1 MKQRVVKE
9 LIGWKKTMNGRVP
22 IYISSGIGN
31 RNIIL
36 YGIPGTG
43 KTRRLIKL
51 ALNRVKNGE
60 QVIWFGFHGSNDFDL
75 MPETIKK
82 EYDAVATKRKCFP
95 VLALPWSHNNQPLD
109 ADDAAEIAHDL
120 SVAFNLAKTREAAVC
135 DALEE
140 FVEDGRLEKT
150 GLDELIRKLETYETG
165 AAKAAAADMK
175 RYLSEIHVRDG
186 GLYFS
191 KSLLE
196 MDFSGA
202 GFDAQIIGTTLMLE
216 AIFRQAERDAF
227 KEKGLTIVLDEVQD
241 IPFGEGTAFNN
252 LLRIARKK
260 NVSLLMATAVSPLEK
275 KCAPAVARQY
285 CAVSA
290 YFKLADS
297 ECRTLARD
305 IDYQHWP
312 KLNSTMHELVKG
324 EFIATGDF
332 VGENDEPERSPQTL
346 CNSEEGEETI
356 CITESKSAS

>member
-1 MKQRVVKE
+1 MRFCHTRVGFDCYFRSVGDVRGIKYLSDV
-9 LIGWKKTMNGRVP
+9 LIEQYRRSSAEIDGVVMQVVPADISYHRV
-22 IYISSGIGN
+22 G
-31 RNIIL
+31 
-36 YGIPGTG
+36 
-43 KTRRLIKL
+43 
-51 ALNRVKNGE
+51 V
-60 QVIWFGFHGSNDFDL
+60 
-75 MPETIKK
+75 
-82 EYDAVATKRKCFP
+82 CFRFF
-95 VLALPWSHNNQPLD
+95 
-109 ADDAAEIAHDL
+109 AAEPDGIE
-120 SVAFNLAKTREAAVC
+120 VTVR
-135 DALEE
+135 AL
-140 FVEDGRLEKT
+140 
-150 GLDELIRKLETYETG
+150 
-165 AAKAAAADMK
+165 
-175 RYLSEIHVRDG
+175 
-186 GLYFS
+186 
-191 KSLLE
+191 
-196 MDFSGA
+196 
-202 GFDAQIIGTTLMLE
+202 
-216 AIFRQAERDAF
+216 RQAERDAF